1 MQKLFNNS
9 LIIGLSGVIAFGL
22 FFLMEYFSH
31 YLSDRTLVLSF
42 AIYLIACTT
51 FLYKSISTIWRIWK
65 WVWPE
70 NILNYLLI

>member
-31 YLSDRTLVLSF
+31 YLSDRALVF
-42 AIYLIACTT
+42 TFIIYLIACTT
-51 FLYKSISTIWRIWK
+51 FLYKTILTIWRNWK
-65 WVWPE
+65 
-70 NILNYLLI
+70 